1 MPADPESIDPAL
13 TDAELAVV
21 LVTEAGA
28 LAATMRAGGLQT
40 SYKTSVSD
48 VVSAADTAAEAFIS
62 AAIRRTRPDDGI
74 FGEEGASHQ
83 GSSGR
88 TWVIDPVD
96 GTYNFLSGL
105 AYWCSA
111 LALRDPAGLVLG
123 AVRQPTTGETFIGGR
138 DLPTTLNGSPV
149 QQLTDRPL
157 DQISLATYIHPPT
170 LSDDDA
176 LIPFLALVSGAATP
190 RVLGSGSMD
199 LAGVAGGRLGAW
211 AQPGCPDWDWLP
223 GQALVE
229 AAGGST
235 AVIEHRGRRWHLA
248 GNGLAVADLTKRLLA
263 S

>member
-1 MPADPESIDPAL
+1 MPADPESIDPSL
-13 TDAELAVV
+13 TDPELAAA

-28 LAATMRAGGLQT
+28 LAAAMRAAGLQT

-48 VVSAADTAAEAFIS
+48 VVSEADTAAEAFIG
-62 AAIRRTRPDDGI
+62 AAIRRARPGDGI

-83 GSSGR
+83 GTSGR
-88 TWVIDPVD
+88 CWVIDPVD

-105 AYWCSA
+105 PYWCSA
-111 LALRDPAGLVLG
+111 LALRDSAGVALG
-123 AVRQPTTGETFIGGR
+123 AVRQPATGETWLGGR
-138 DLPTTLNGSPV
+138 DLPTTLNGVPV
-149 QQLTDRPL
+149 QQLTDHRL

-170 LSDDDA
+170 LADDDA

-190 RVLGSGSMD
+190 RILGSGSMD
-199 LAGVAGGRLGAW
+199 LAGVACGRLGAW

-223 GQALVE
+223 GKALVE

-248 GNGLAVADLTKRLLA
+248 GNGLAVAELTHRLLA

>member
-1 MPADPESIDPAL
+1 MPANPESIDRAF
-13 TDAELAVV
+13 TDIELAAA
-21 LVTEAGA
+21 LVTDAGA
-28 LAATMRAGGLQT
+28 LAAAMRAEGLQT

-62 AAIRRTRPDDGI
+62 TVIRRTRPDDGI
-74 FGEEGASHQ
+74 FGEEGTSHQ

-111 LALRDPAGLVLG
+111 LALRDCSGVALG
-123 AVRQPTTGETFIGGR
+123 AVRQPATGETWLGGR
-138 DLPTTLNGSPV
+138 DLPTTLNGVPV
-149 QQLTDRPL
+149 QQLTDQRL

-170 LSDDDA
+170 LTDDDA
-176 LIPFLALVSGAATP
+176 LIPFLTLVSGAATP
-190 RVLGSGSMD
+190 RILGSGSMD
-199 LAGVAGGRLGAW
+199 LAGVACGRLGAW

-235 AVIEHRGRRWHLA
+235 SVIEHRGRRWHLA
-248 GNGLAVADLTKRLLA
+248 GNNLAVADLTERLLA